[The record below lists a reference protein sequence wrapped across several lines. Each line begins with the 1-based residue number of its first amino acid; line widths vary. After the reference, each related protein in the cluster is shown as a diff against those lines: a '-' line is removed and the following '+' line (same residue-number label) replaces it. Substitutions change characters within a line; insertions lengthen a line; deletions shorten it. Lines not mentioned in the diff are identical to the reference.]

1 MFESAELGHSI
12 DKKAYGAEVPA
23 LRKALLDAQFE
34 LAQQARFPVILVVA
48 GVDGAGKGDTVN
60 LLNEWMDPRLIQVAA
75 MDLPSYGEQERPD
88 MWRYWRVLP
97 PKGRIG
103 VFFGSWYTPLIT
115 DRLNGRMKAS
125 HLASKVDEVVRFERM
140 LSNEGALILKLWFHL
155 SRKAQE
161 KRFKLLE
168 KNVKTR
174 WRVSKTDWKN
184 HRRYDKFRKV
194 SEHVLRET
202 STAQA
207 DWQVIEGADFR
218 YRNLMTGRLLLE
230 AIRQRLAHPEPVPGG
245 PIAPLHPAVD
255 QLNVLDSLDLSLSLS
270 KSAYAKQ
277 LAEYQGRLNL
287 LLRDKRFKKRS
298 LVAAFE
304 GPDAGGKGGV
314 IRRISSA
321 LDARQYRI
329 IPVGAPSDEELAQP
343 YLWRFWRYLP
353 RWGKVAIFDRSWYGR
368 VLVER
373 VEGLCSEIDWMR
385 AYGEINDFEEQMV
398 GSGTVLVKFWLAI
411 SKDEQ
416 LRRFQDR
423 ERVGFKRYKITEDDW
438 RNRGKWEAYEQ
449 AVCDMV
455 DRTSTE
461 IAPWTLVEANSKLYA
476 RVKVLKTI
484 CHQLEAAMEK

>member
-1 MFESAELGHSI
+1 
-12 DKKAYGAEVPA
+12 
-23 LRKALLDAQFE
+23 
-34 LAQQARFPVILVVA
+34 
-48 GVDGAGKGDTVN
+48 
-60 LLNEWMDPRLIQVAA
+60 
-75 MDLPSYGEQERPD
+75 
-88 MWRYWRVLP
+88 
-97 PKGRIG
+97 
-103 VFFGSWYTPLIT
+103 
-115 DRLNGRMKAS
+115 
-125 HLASKVDEVVRFERM
+125 
-140 LSNEGALILKLWFHL
+140 
-155 SRKAQE
+155 
-161 KRFKLLE
+161 
-168 KNVKTR
+168 
-174 WRVSKTDWKN
+174 
-184 HRRYDKFRKV
+184 
-194 SEHVLRET
+194 
-202 STAQA
+202 
-207 DWQVIEGADFR
+207 
-218 YRNLMTGRLLLE
+218 
-230 AIRQRLAHPEPVPGG
+230 
-245 PIAPLHPAVD
+245 
-255 QLNVLDSLDLSLSLS
+255 
-270 KSAYAKQ
+270 
-277 LAEYQGRLNL
+277 
-287 LLRDKRFKKRS
+287 
-298 LVAAFE
+298 
-304 GPDAGGKGGV
+304 V